1 MIPIDK
7 IQDTETCYLQ
17 LWLMLE
23 STRLSLRE
31 QYKRYCIRNILKE
44 WFDTAAT
51 DDFIWEVCIKA
62 EQLGLNELP
71 LPDVDPRPHRELL
84 RATVAT
90 ILHTGMNGINL
101 MALDRA
107 YRIAYPDGIT
117 LNVNKK

>member
-17 LWLMLE
+17 LWIMLE
-23 STRLSLRE
+23 STRLRLRE

-51 DDFIWEVCIKA
+51 DDFIWEVCSKA

-101 MALDRA
+101 MSLDRA

>member
-31 QYKRYCIRNILKE
+31 QYKRYCIRNLLKE
-44 WFDTAAT
+44 WFGPLAT
-51 DDFIWEVCIKA
+51 DDFIFEVCNKSCL
-62 EQLGLNELP
+62 EGLTELRMP
-71 LPDVDPRPHRELL
+71 ECDPRTHRELL

-90 ILHTGMNGINL
+90 ILHTGMNGIKL
-101 MALDRA
+101 KALDRA
-107 YRIAYPDGIT
+107 YHIAYPDGIT